1 MGICYSIS
9 SFTITFSLGG
19 VNLNNNGEEHN
30 HQNHMNHDNH
40 ASHHHGNFKVKFF
53 VSLIFAIP
61 IILLSPLMGVNLPFQ
76 FTFPGSEWVVLILS
90 TILFFY
96 GGKPFLSGGKDEIAT
111 KKPGMMTLVTL
122 GISVAYIYS
131 LYAFYMNNFSS
142 ATGHTMDFFWELA
155 TLILIMLLGHWIEMN
170 AVGNAGDA
178 LKKMAELLP
187 NSALKVMDNGQRE
200 EVKISDIMTDDIV
213 EVKAGESIPTDGII
227 VQGQTSIDESL
238 VTGESKKVQKIKM
251 TTSSGVLL
259 MGLEQYKSRLQL
271 WEKMDIFLKLWDL
284 LIKHKMINLVLNCY
298 LIKWRVIYSTLL

>member
-1 MGICYSIS
+1 MV
-9 SFTITFSLGG
+9 
-19 VNLNNNGEEHN
+19 VNRSCLV
-30 HQNHMNHDNH
+30 
-40 ASHHHGNFKVKFF
+40 VKMK
-53 VSLIFAIP
+53 
-61 IILLSPLMGVNLPFQ
+61 LLQ
-76 FTFPGSEWVVLILS
+76 
-90 TILFFY
+90 
-96 GGKPFLSGGKDEIAT
+96 
-111 KKPGMMTLVTL
+111 KPGMMTLVAL

-187 NSALKVMDNGQRE
+187 NSAIKVMDNGQRE

-238 VTGESKKVQKIKM
+238 VTGESKKVQKNQNDNVI
-251 TTSSGVLL
+251 GVLL

-298 LIKWRVIYSTLL
+298 LIK

>member
-1 MGICYSIS
+1 M
-9 SFTITFSLGG
+9 
-19 VNLNNNGEEHN
+19 
-30 HQNHMNHDNH
+30 Q
-40 ASHHHGNFKVKFF
+40 
-53 VSLIFAIP
+53 
-61 IILLSPLMGVNLPFQ
+61 
-76 FTFPGSEWVVLILS
+76 
-90 TILFFY
+90 
-96 GGKPFLSGGKDEIAT
+96 
-111 KKPGMMTLVTL
+111 LVIQWT
-122 GISVAYIYS
+122 
-131 LYAFYMNNFSS
+131 
-142 ATGHTMDFFWELA
+142 FWELA

-187 NSALKVMDNGQRE
+187 NSAIKVMDNGQRE

-238 VTGESKKVQKIKM
+238 VTGESKKYKNQNDNVI
-251 TTSSGVLL
+251 GVLL

-298 LIKWRVIYSTLL
+298 LIK